1 MLMIV
6 DRGLET
12 AACDCYR
19 IITAAFDALI
29 PRNPTPSDHLA
40 EPWGTDATADDTQQ
54 RDDAALEYRG
64 GAQGLSRIVDAI
76 APVFTQVY
84 RRYVNCYRRFSI
96 GNRF

>member
-6 DRGLET
+6 DRPGLET

-40 EPWGTDATADDTQQ
+40 EPWRTDSMADDTQQ
-54 RDDAALEYRG
+54 
-64 GAQGLSRIVDAI
+64 
-76 APVFTQVY
+76 P
-84 RRYVNCYRRFSI
+84 
-96 GNRF
+96 